1 LDIFFK
7 LLYVHRHD
15 ITEILLKGALT
26 TITLYVKPFH
36 KWPASCVWTN
46 RLNNCHI
53 QERTRVSWVGGC
65 HTSHTL
71 NKTFKELLMDELV
84 LDVGV
89 CCKLTICDN
98 FHHLHF
104 YLWQQNL
111 SPSKIFK
118 FHILQICI
126 FHIDCKG
133 LLIMNISE
141 ILISGLRHVV
151 GFTPVSSTNKTD
163 RYDITEILLKVAL
176 NTITLIPEILLPRH

>member
-1 LDIFFK
+1 
-7 LLYVHRHD
+7 
-15 ITEILLKGALT
+15 
-26 TITLYVKPFH
+26 
-36 KWPASCVWTN
+36 
-46 RLNNCHI
+46 
-53 QERTRVSWVGGC
+53 
-65 HTSHTL
+65 
-71 NKTFKELLMDELV
+71 MDKLV

-126 FHIDCKG
+126 FHIDCKA